1 MRLIKNIQESTNTV
15 PSLPGQYKGKHPRPQ
30 KVQTSVPGRRR
41 HWSTSASQRVVT
53 CYLGRRK
60 HSGMSKNG
68 SFLDILN
75 VKNTKVLLLR
85 HLSVFATA
93 VFAKNLWGSWLGIT
107 VLISSFESCLVKQ
120 EEIWVAWFV
129 FYCYPKKIAEI
140 PSNMELWS
148 ANIWLK
154 QFNDPM
160 NTQSLS
166 CNFLIKNINY
176 QERNLLAREGKSSI
190 PLNNSPRINALA
202 KTAPLPPSKTC
213 RHLLCYKD
221 LACDCDTKTQT
232 SASFL
237 TSVAWKSFRHS
248 HYLSHQQHDNFF
260 YSQFSLMIFTAAES
274 AKDLA
279 RLTPISLCTFW
290 KSCA

>member
-1 MRLIKNIQESTNTV
+1 
-15 PSLPGQYKGKHPRPQ
+15 
-30 KVQTSVPGRRR
+30 
-41 HWSTSASQRVVT
+41 
-53 CYLGRRK
+53 
-60 HSGMSKNG
+60 
-68 SFLDILN
+68 
-75 VKNTKVLLLR
+75 
-85 HLSVFATA
+85 
-93 VFAKNLWGSWLGIT
+93 
-107 VLISSFESCLVKQ
+107 
-120 EEIWVAWFV
+120 
-129 FYCYPKKIAEI
+129 
-140 PSNMELWS
+140 
-148 ANIWLK
+148 
-154 QFNDPM
+154 M

-166 CNFLIKNINY
+166 CNLLIKNINY
-176 QERNLLAREGKSSI
+176 QERSLLATEGKTSI
-190 PLNNSPRINALA
+190 PPNNFPRINALA